1 MVFFPNKLTIFFQ
14 NLFWRN
20 SAFSPV
26 LVGGIASASE
36 KPVFPTLRIDT
47 PGSLA
52 GGLEGQ

>member
-1 MVFFPNKLTIFFQ
+1 MFFFFPNKLTIFFQ

-20 SAFSPV
+20 SAFSSV
-26 LVGGIASASE
+26 LVGGLPLLLRSLS
-36 KPVFPTLRIDT
+36 FQCRIDT